1 MKFEDT
7 SQNLR
12 ARLRFVQILV
22 VLMLSVLSVRLYVLQ
37 VVRGERYAEIA
48 QNQRRR
54 RLPIPAPRGVIFDR
68 NKKPIVNS
76 RPIYNVILSRE
87 DVKDKNL
94 NALVDPLST
103 GLNIDQQDLYD
114 RFEVVKSMPA
124 FESILVKQDAS
135 PGDIAWVE
143 SHNLEYPELRVEQQP
158 QRSYPANGSLAH
170 VLGYVAEISPEQLK
184 QQVYKDKGLKPGDII
199 GQSGLEQIYD
209 DYLRGKDG
217 YREVV
222 VDSRGRIQDEI
233 EIVNPVPGR
242 DMITTIDLDLQQEA
256 EAQLA
261 NSVTKRGV
269 IIAMDPNNGEILA
282 LASAPTFDP
291 NLFSQRIS
299 TKEGK
304 AEYAALLNDPETP
317 LLNRAIQSRFPPGST
332 WKIPMAVAGLQ
343 QGVITLDHSS
353 LACGGGITIGN
364 KFTRCMGNHGSPD
377 VKVAITKSC
386 DGYFY
391 RLGLKMGI
399 DGIVSMVDEFDL
411 NKRTGIDLPNEV
423 VSWTPSREFKRRMQ
437 PRDPEWRDIDTVYAS
452 FGQVYDIITPISL
465 IRAIAAVSESGRM
478 YIPHLLKEVPAV
490 GDQPAVAFKPLDP
503 ARPNP
508 KVIPIP
514 EDIND
519 AVVEGM
525 WSVVNAG
532 GTATSIAMPGFDI
545 AGKTGTAQV
554 VGLGKDT
561 GKNKDHSWFVSYA
574 PAYKPEIAL
583 VALIE
588 NSGFGGRHAAPAV
601 RGVYDVYYR
610 KTRKQEPPGIVQA
623 IAKSDIPT
631 PADGET
637 AIAQSAAP
645 KPADDVTASPAKPT
659 TPKPATPK
667 PAAVKPK
674 PKPAIAKPAPAATQP
689 PAGVNN

>member
-1 MKFEDT
+1 MKFEDS

-12 ARLRFVQILV
+12 ARLRFIQILV
-22 VLMLSVLSVRLYVLQ
+22 VLMLGVLTVRLYVLQ

-48 QNQRRR
+48 ENQRRR

-68 NKKPIVNS
+68 EGRVLVNS

-87 DVKDKNL
+87 DVKGKDL
-94 NALVDPLST
+94 TSLVEPLSE
-103 GLNIDQQDLYD
+103 GLMLDKDILRD
-114 RFEVVKSMPA
+114 RFELVKSMPA
-124 FESILVKQDAS
+124 FESIQVKQDAT

-143 SHNLEYPELRVEQQP
+143 AHNLEYPELRVEKQP
-158 QRSYPANGSLAH
+158 QRKYPADGSLAH
-170 VLGYVAEISPEQLK
+170 VLGYVGEISPEQLK
-184 QQVYKDKGLKPGDII
+184 QQSSKDKGLKPGDVI
-199 GQSGLEQIYD
+199 GLSGIEQIYD

-222 VDSRGRIQDEI
+222 VDSRGRIQAEI
-233 EIVNPVPGR
+233 ETVDPIPGR
-242 DMITTIDLDLQQEA
+242 DMVTTIDLDLQNAA
-256 EAQLA
+256 EEQLK

-282 LASAPTFDP
+282 LASAPSFDP
-291 NLFSQRIS
+291 NLFSQRIT
-299 TKEGK
+299 TKEGR
-304 AEYAALLNDPETP
+304 AEYAALLNNPETP
-317 LLNRAIQSRFPPGST
+317 LLNRAVQSRYPPGST

-343 QGVITLDHSS
+343 QGAITLDRSN

-377 VKVAITKSC
+377 VKTAISKSC

-399 DGIVSMVDEFDL
+399 DGIVQMVDEFDL

-465 IRAIAAVSESGRM
+465 VRSIAAVSKGGRM
-478 YIPHLLKEVPAV
+478 YIPHLLKEVPAKGKP
-490 GDQPAVAFKPLDP
+490 GDVDYLAPVAFQPLDQS
-503 ARPNP
+503 RPNP
-508 KVIPIP
+508 KMVPIP
-514 EDIND
+514 ADIHQT
-519 AVVEGM
+519 VVEGM
-525 WSVVNAG
+525 WRVVNSD
-532 GTATSIAMPGFDI
+532 GTATRIQMAGFDI

-554 VGLGKDT
+554 VGLGKDV

-574 PAYKPEIAL
+574 PAYKPEIAF

-588 NSGFGGRHAAPAV
+588 NSGFGGSHAAPAV
-601 RGVYDVYYR
+601 RAIYDVYYR
-610 KTRKQEPPGIVQA
+610 KTRNEDPPGAAV
-623 IAKSDIPT
+623 K
-631 PADGET
+631 
-637 AIAQSAAP
+637 IAQ
-645 KPADDVTASPAKPT
+645 K
-659 TPKPATPK
+659 K
-667 PAAVKPK
+667 PAATEAV
-674 PKPAIAKPAPAATQP
+674 A
-689 PAGVNN
+689 NE

>member
-12 ARLRFVQILV
+12 ARLRFVQLLAIMMLA
-22 VLMLSVLSVRLYVLQ
+22 VLGVRLYVLQ

-48 QNQRRR
+48 ENQRRR

-68 NKKPIVNS
+68 EKRVLVDS

-87 DVKDKNL
+87 DVKGKDL
-94 NALVDPLST
+94 NALVEPLSE
-103 GLNIDQQDLYD
+103 GLSLEKDYLKERFDL
-114 RFEVVKSMPA
+114 VKSLPA
-124 FESILVKQDAS
+124 FESLKVKEGAT

-143 SHNLEYPELRVEQQP
+143 SHILEYPELRVEQQP
-158 QRSYPANGSLAH
+158 QRKYPANGSLAH
-170 VLGYVAEISPEQLK
+170 VLGYVGEISPEQLK
-184 QQVYKDKGLKPGDII
+184 QQSYKDKGLKPGDTI
-199 GQSGLEQIYD
+199 GQSGIEQIYD

-233 EIVNPVPGR
+233 EIVEPIPGR
-242 DMITTIDLDLQQEA
+242 DLVTTIDLDLQNQA
-256 EAQLA
+256 EERLRESA
-261 NSVTKRGV
+261 TGRGV

-291 NLFSQRIS
+291 NLFSQRIT
-299 TKEGK
+299 TKEGR
-304 AEYAALLNDPETP
+304 AEYVALLNDPQTP
-317 LLNRAIQSRFPPGST
+317 LLNRAVQSRYPPGST
-332 WKIPMAVAGLQ
+332 WKIPMSIAGLQ
-343 QGVITLDHSS
+343 QKAITLEHSN
-353 LACGGGITIGN
+353 LVCGGGIQVGN
-364 KFTRCMGNHGSPD
+364 KFTRCMGHHGTPD
-377 VKVAITKSC
+377 IKAAITHSC

-399 DGIVSMVDEFDL
+399 DGIVAMVDEFDL

-437 PRDPEWRDIDTVYAS
+437 PRDPEWRDIDTVYSS

-465 IRAIAAVSESGRM
+465 LRTIAAISQSGRM
-478 YIPHLLKEVPAV
+478 YIPHVLKEVEPLGRQGEADYREPV
-490 GDQPAVAFKPLDP
+490 GFKSLDP
-503 ARPNP
+503 SRPNP

-514 EDIND
+514 EPIHHE
-519 AVVEGM
+519 VVEGM

-532 GTATSIAMPGFDI
+532 GTGARIRMDGFDI

-561 GKNKDHSWFVSYA
+561 GKNKDHSWFVTYA
-574 PAYKPEIAL
+574 PAYKPEIAM

-588 NSGFGGRHAAPAV
+588 NSGFGGDHAAPAL
-601 RGVYDVYYR
+601 RAVYDVYYR
-610 KTRKQEPPGIVQA
+610 KTRHQEPPNQLPKPQ
-623 IAKSDIPT
+623 IAKNQPSN
-631 PADGET
+631 T
-637 AIAQSAAP
+637 A
-645 KPADDVTASPAKPT
+645 KPAKPAT
-659 TPKPATPK
+659 T
-667 PAAVKPK
+667 AAQQQAV
-674 PKPAIAKPAPAATQP
+674 
-689 PAGVNN
+689 VNNR